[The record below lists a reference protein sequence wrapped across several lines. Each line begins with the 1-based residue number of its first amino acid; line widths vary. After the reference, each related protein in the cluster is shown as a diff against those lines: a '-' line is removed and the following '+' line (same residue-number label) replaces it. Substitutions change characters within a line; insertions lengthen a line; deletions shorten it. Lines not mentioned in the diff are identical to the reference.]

1 MLTLHVLVM
10 EDDDTIARNLCDF
23 FRFFSEGQRL
33 QMREDFIP
41 EFLEVEFSVK
51 VTVVSAPCAAQ
62 VLIQETGEGFDIVVS
77 DGTGWLDAAVA
88 AARRFPVIGYTGS
101 RECLR
106 AFKGVGIECY
116 LKGCSNGGESRTILG
131 LTALALKVA
140 LTRAGATSSIRP

>member
-62 VLIQETGEGFDIVVS
+62 VLIQETGEGFD
-77 DGTGWLDAAVA
+77 
-88 AARRFPVIGYTGS
+88 FY
-101 RECLR
+101 
-106 AFKGVGIECY
+106 
-116 LKGCSNGGESRTILG
+116 
-131 LTALALKVA
+131 
-140 LTRAGATSSIRP
+140 